1 MTAATPKTRPDD
13 RPTVDFINHANQG
26 PASWLA
32 PRRSEAT
39 MSTTTFS
46 DFPDD
51 RHDDRTSPNARQNEP
66 HLAVQILSVIAFGA
80 FGIVAIS
87 LAFHAFWLAGL
98 FLAAVIAWT
107 WAGSRTFGGRN
118 QWTDSWASC
127 SINDLTPIVSKKR
140 STGNTS
146 FDAHRAEMLKRLEQ
160 ESRDFRDFLTR
171 LREADDA
178 KEFDQFMDDRAAKA
192 RETKSD
198 PES

>member
-1 MTAATPKTRPDD
+1 
-13 RPTVDFINHANQG
+13 
-26 PASWLA
+26 
-32 PRRSEAT
+32 

-51 RHDDRTSPNARQNEP
+51 RHDDRISPNARQNEP

-140 STGNTS
+140 STGNAS

-198 PES
+198 PKS